1 MPAPDHR
8 ALRATTLAAL
18 LSLGTG
24 LVAQPAAG
32 ASGAAPGAERPPWMA
47 ASIQTQEQALVA
59 SHGETERGRIATGLA
74 QVADCWRAEDGSTA
88 DFAAFVETYFAPVG
102 SQLDALFTRM
112 ESNLESLDGH
122 LLEVSRDWRSQ
133 SELELGP
140 AYAFDELMA
149 GYAPGAHF
157 LDDSYRNKLA
167 FVVLLNFPLSTLE
180 QRQSAGATWTRR
192 QWAEARLADRFAK
205 RIPAGVSQ
213 AYAEASAEAETYIAG
228 YNLWAHHL
236 LDARGQR
243 PFAAGKRLL
252 SHWNLRD
259 ELKAHYARGKAGLDA
274 QRTMARAMERIV
286 DQTIPACVV
295 DNPFVDWNPFTNEV
309 KPAAVKDSDR
319 PAPADLKV
327 TNAPE
332 PDRRYEVLLKGFQAV
347 KLQDPYSLRTPTH
360 IARSFEESR
369 QLPEAR
375 VKKMLE
381 DICGSPRVKDVARV
395 IEKRLGRKLEPFD
408 IWYNGLRPASSVS
421 EAELDAITRQRYP
434 TPAAFDQD
442 LPNILKALG
451 FSEERAAFLAGKIE
465 VDPARG
471 SGHAAG
477 AARRDDNA
485 RLRTRVGRD
494 GMDYKG
500 FNIAVHEL
508 GHNVEQV
515 FGLNLVDHTLLQ
527 GVPNTAFTEA
537 MAYTFQNRDLEI
549 LGVPRKAVDAQTQAL
564 RTLGEFWQTYEIS
577 GVSLVDMAIW
587 HWMYDHPDAT
597 PAELK
602 VAVLRISRDVWNAW
616 FAPVFGRKD
625 CTLLAVYSHI
635 VHSFLYLPDYA
646 VGHFIGVQVEAQ
658 IAKSGDVAAE
668 VERMCRIGNVAPD
681 LWMTQATGS
690 PVGPE
695 ALLAATAE
703 ALKKVGR

>member
-1 MPAPDHR
+1 MPAPDRR
-8 ALRATTLAAL
+8 ALRAATLAAL

-24 LVAQPAAG
+24 FITQPAAG
-32 ASGAAPGAERPPWMA
+32 ASSATPGAERPTWMA
-47 ASIQTQEQALVA
+47 AALQAQERTLVA
-59 SHGETERGRIATGLA
+59 THGEAERGRIAAGLA
-74 QVADCWRAEDGSTA
+74 QVADTWRVEDGSAA
-88 DFAAFVETYFAPVG
+88 DFAAFVETYFAPAG
-102 SQLDALFTRM
+102 PQLDALFARL

-122 LLEVSRDWRSQ
+122 LNEIARDWRRQ
-133 SELELGP
+133 SELDLGP
-140 AYAFDELMA
+140 AYPFDELMA

-157 LDDSYRNKLA
+157 LDDSFRNQLA
-167 FVVLLNFPLSTLE
+167 FIVPLSTLE
-180 QRQSAGATWTRR
+180 QRQRAGPTWTRR
-192 QWAEARLADRFAK
+192 QWAEARLSDRFAK
-205 RIPAGVSQ
+205 RIPAEVNQ
-213 AYAEASAEAETYIAG
+213 AFAEAEAGAETYIAG
-228 YNLWAHHL
+228 YNLWVHHL
-236 LDARGQR
+236 LNAQGQR

-259 ELKAHYARGKAGLDA
+259 ELKAQYARGPAGLDA

-286 DQTIPACVV
+286 DQTIPACVI

-319 PAPADLKV
+319 PVPADLKI

-332 PDRRYEVLLKGFQAV
+332 PDRRYEVLLKCFQAV
-347 KLQDPYSLRTPTH
+347 RLQDPYSPRTPTH

-375 VKKMLE
+375 VQKMLE
-381 DICGSPRVKDVARV
+381 DICGSPQVNDVAKV
-395 IEKRLGRKLEPFD
+395 IEQRLGRKLEPFD

-434 TPAAFDQD
+434 NPAAFDQD
-442 LPNILKALG
+442 LPNLLKRLG
-451 FSEERAAFLAGKIE
+451 FSEERATFLASKID

-477 AARRDDNA
+477 ASRRGDNA
-485 RLRTRVGRD
+485 RLRTRVGKS

-537 MAYTFQNRDLEI
+537 IAYTFQNRDLEI
-549 LGVPRKAVDAQTQAL
+549 LGVPRKAADAQTQAL
-564 RTLGEFWQTYEIS
+564 KTLGEFWQTYEIS

-587 HWMYDHPDAT
+587 HWMYDHPGAT

-602 VAVLRISRDVWNAW
+602 AATLQIAKDVWNAY
-616 FAPVFGRKD
+616 FAPVFGQKD

-635 VHSFLYLPDYA
+635 VHSFLYIPDYA
-646 VGHFIGVQVEAQ
+646 VGHLIGVQVETQ
-658 IAKSGDVAAE
+658 IAKSGDVAGE

-695 ALLAATAE
+695 ALLTATAE
-703 ALKKVGR
+703 ALKKVGK

>member
-1 MPAPDHR
+1 MPAPVHR
-8 ALRATTLAAL
+8 VLPAAALAAL

-24 LVAQPAAG
+24 FSAQPAAG
-32 ASGAAPGAERPPWMA
+32 SSGAAPAAGRPPWLG
-47 ASIQTQEQALVA
+47 ASMQAQEQALVA
-59 SHGETERGRIATGLA
+59 RHGEAERGRIATGLA
-74 QVADCWRAEDGSTA
+74 QVGDYWRAEDGTA
-88 DFAAFVETYFAPVG
+88 EDFATFVVTYFAPTG
-102 SQLDALFTRM
+102 PQLDALFARM
-112 ESNLESLDGH
+112 ETHLESLDGH
-122 LLEVSRDWRSQ
+122 LLEISRDWRSQ

-149 GYAPGAHF
+149 AYAPGAHF

-205 RIPAGVSQ
+205 RIPAEVNQ
-213 AYAEASAEAETYIAG
+213 AFAEASAEAETYIAG
-228 YNLWAHHL
+228 YNLWVHHL

-259 ELKAHYARGKAGLDA
+259 ELKAHYARGAAGLDA

-286 DQTIPACVV
+286 DQTIPACVI
-295 DNPFVDWNPFTNEV
+295 DDPFVDWNPFSNV
-309 KPAAVKDSDR
+309 VAPAAVKDSDR
-319 PAPADLKV
+319 PVPAGLQV

-332 PDRRYEVLLKGFQAV
+332 PDRRYEVLLKCFQAV
-347 KLQDPYSLRTPTH
+347 KRQDPYSPRTPTH

-369 QLPEAR
+369 QIPEAR

-421 EAELDAITRQRYP
+421 EAELDAVTRKRYP

-451 FSEERAAFLAGKIE
+451 FSAERAAFLAGKIE

-477 AARRDDNA
+477 ADRRDDNA

-549 LGVPRKAVDAQTQAL
+549 LGVPRKAADAQTQAL
-564 RTLGEFWQTYEIS
+564 KTLGEFWQTYEIS

-602 VAVLRISRDVWNAW
+602 AAVLQISRDVWNAY
-616 FAPVFGRKD
+616 FAPVFGQKD

-646 VGHFIGVQVEAQ
+646 VGHLIGVQVEAQ

-668 VERMCRIGNVAPD
+668 VERMCRLGNIAPD

-703 ALKKVGR
+703 ALKQVGK

>member
-1 MPAPDHR
+1 
-8 ALRATTLAAL
+8 
-18 LSLGTG
+18 
-24 LVAQPAAG
+24 
-32 ASGAAPGAERPPWMA
+32 
-47 ASIQTQEQALVA
+47 
-59 SHGETERGRIATGLA
+59 
-74 QVADCWRAEDGSTA
+74 
-88 DFAAFVETYFAPVG
+88 
-102 SQLDALFTRM
+102 
-112 ESNLESLDGH
+112 
-122 LLEVSRDWRSQ
+122 
-133 SELELGP
+133 
-140 AYAFDELMA
+140 
-149 GYAPGAHF
+149 
-157 LDDSYRNKLA
+157 
-167 FVVLLNFPLSTLE
+167 
-180 QRQSAGATWTRR
+180 
-192 QWAEARLADRFAK
+192 
-205 RIPAGVSQ
+205 
-213 AYAEASAEAETYIAG
+213 
-228 YNLWAHHL
+228 
-236 LDARGQR
+236 
-243 PFAAGKRLL
+243 
-252 SHWNLRD
+252 
-259 ELKAHYARGKAGLDA
+259 
-274 QRTMARAMERIV
+274 MARAMERIV
-286 DQTIPACVV
+286 DQTIPACVI
-295 DNPFVDWNPFTNEV
+295 DNPFVDWNPYTNEV
-309 KPAAVKDSDR
+309 QAAAVKDSDR
-319 PAPADLKV
+319 PVPADLKI

-332 PDRRYEVLLKGFQAV
+332 PDRRYEVLLKCFQAV
-347 KLQDPYSLRTPTH
+347 KLQDPYSPRTPTH

-381 DICGSPRVKDVARV
+381 DVCGSPRVKDVAKV
-395 IEKRLGRKLEPFD
+395 IEQRLGRKLEPFD
-408 IWYNGLRPASSVS
+408 IWYNGLRPTSSVS
-421 EAELDAITRQRYP
+421 EAELDAITQKRYP
-434 TPAAFDQD
+434 TPSAFDQD
-442 LPNILKALG
+442 LPNILKRLG
-451 FSEERAAFLAGKIE
+451 FSEERAAFLAGKID

-549 LGVPRKAVDAQTQAL
+549 LGVPRKPADAQTQAL
-564 RTLGEFWQTYEIS
+564 KTLGEFWQTYEIS

-602 VAVLRISRDVWNAW
+602 AAVLQISKDVWNAY
-616 FAPVFGRKD
+616 FAPVFGQKD

-635 VHSFLYLPDYA
+635 VHSFLYIPDYA
-646 VGHFIGVQVEAQ
+646 VGHLIGVQVETQ

-668 VERMCRIGNVAPD
+668 VERMCRIGNIAPD

-695 ALLAATAE
+695 SLLAATTE
-703 ALKKVGR
+703 ALKQIGK

>member
-1 MPAPDHR
+1 MHAPVRR
-8 ALRATTLAAL
+8 ALRAAILAAL

-24 LVAQPAAG
+24 FVAQTAAEV
-32 ASGAAPGAERPPWMA
+32 AAATPGAGRPSWMA
-47 ASIQTQEQALVA
+47 TSLRAQEQALVA
-59 SHGETERGRIATGLA
+59 RLGEAERARIAAGLA
-74 QVADCWRAEDGSTA
+74 QVADYWRTEDGTAA
-88 DFAAFVETYFAPVG
+88 DFAAFVETYFAPAG
-102 SQLDALFTRM
+102 PQLDALFARL
-112 ESNLESLDGH
+112 EVNLESLDGH
-122 LLEVSRDWRSQ
+122 LLEISRDWRSQ
-133 SELELGP
+133 SELDLGP

-157 LDDSYRNKLA
+157 LDDSFRNKLA
-167 FVVLLNFPLSTLE
+167 FIVLLNFPLTTLE
-180 QRQSAGATWTRR
+180 QRQSAGTSWTRR

-205 RIPAGVSQ
+205 RIPAEVNQ

-228 YNLWAHHL
+228 YNLWVHHL
-236 LDARGQR
+236 LDTKGQR

-259 ELKAHYARGKAGLDA
+259 ELKAHYARGPAGLDA

-286 DQTIPACVV
+286 DQTIPACVI
-295 DNPFVDWNPFTNEV
+295 DDPFVDWNPFTNEV

-319 PAPADLKV
+319 PVPAGLQI
-327 TNAPE
+327 TNTPE
-332 PDRRYEVLLKGFQAV
+332 PDRRYAVLLKCFQAV
-347 KLQDPYSLRTPTH
+347 KLQDPYSPRTPTH

-381 DICGSPRVKDVARV
+381 DICGSPQVKDVAMV
-395 IEKRLGRKLEPFD
+395 IEKRLGRRLEPFD
-408 IWYNGLRPASSVS
+408 IWYNGLRPVSSVS
-421 EAELDAITRQRYP
+421 EAALDSITRRRYP
-434 TPAAFDQD
+434 TPAALDQD
-442 LPNILKALG
+442 LPNILKRLG
-451 FSEERAAFLAGKIE
+451 FSEERAAFLASKID

-515 FGLNLVDHTLLQ
+515 FGLNQVDHTLLQ

-537 MAYTFQNRDLEI
+537 VAYTFQNRDLEI
-549 LGVPRKAVDAQTQAL
+549 LGVPRRAADAQTQAL
-564 RTLGEFWQTYEIS
+564 KTLGEFWQTYEIS

-602 VAVLRISRDVWNAW
+602 AAVLQISKDVWNAW
-616 FAPVFGRKD
+616 FAPVFGQKD
-625 CTLLAVYSHI
+625 CTLLAIYSHI
-635 VHSFLYLPDYA
+635 VHSFLYIPDYA
-646 VGHFIGVQVEAQ
+646 VGHLIGVQVETQ
-658 IAKSGDVAAE
+658 IARSGDVAAE

-703 ALKKVGR
+703 ALKKVGK

>member
-1 MPAPDHR
+1 MPASARH
-8 ALRATTLAAL
+8 ALPAAALAAIV
-18 LSLGTG
+18 STCIGS
-24 LVAQPAAG
+24 VAGPVA
-32 ASGAAPGAERPPWMA
+32 AAPTAAPTAERPAWLA
-47 ASIQTQEQALVA
+47 ASVRTLAQSLTAR
-59 SHGETERGRIATGLA
+59 HGEGERSHIAAGLA
-74 QVADCWRAEDGSTA
+74 QVADNWRAEDGGPD
-88 DFAAFVETYFAPVG
+88 DFAAFAETYYAPAG
-102 SQLDALFTRM
+102 PQSDALFERL
-112 ESNLESLDGH
+112 ESALESLDGH
-122 LLEVSRDWRSQ
+122 TLEISRDWRRQ

-149 GYAPGAHF
+149 AYAPGAHF
-157 LDDSYRNKLA
+157 LEDSYRNKLA
-167 FVVLLNFPLSTLE
+167 FVVLLNFPLTTLE
-180 QRQSAGATWTRR
+180 QRRTEGAAWTRR
-192 QWAEARLADRFAK
+192 QWAEARLVDRFAK
-205 RIPAGVSQ
+205 RIPAEVNQ
-213 AYAEASAEAETYIAG
+213 AYAEASAEAETYVAG

-236 LDARGQR
+236 LDARGGR

-259 ELKAHYARGKAGLDA
+259 ELKAHYPRGQAGLEA

-286 DQTIPACVV
+286 DQTIPACVI
-295 DNPFVDWNPFTNEV
+295 DQPIVDWNPFTNAV
-309 KPAAVKDSDR
+309 TPATVKDSDR
-319 PAPADLKV
+319 PVPADLQV
-327 TNAPE
+327 SATPE
-332 PDRRYEVLLKGFQAV
+332 ADRRYEVLLKCFHAV
-347 KLQDPYSLRTPTH
+347 RRQDPYSPRTPTH
-360 IARSFEESR
+360 IARSFEEGR

-381 DICGSPRVKDVARV
+381 DICSSRLVKDVARLV
-395 IEKRLGRKLEPFD
+395 EKRLGRRLEPFD
-408 IWYNGLRPASSVS
+408 IWYNGLRPVSSVS
-421 EAELDAITRQRYP
+421 EAELDTVTRRRYP
-434 TPAAFDQD
+434 TPDAFDQA
-442 LPNILKALG
+442 LPDILGRLG
-451 FSEERAAFLAGKIE
+451 FSAERAAFLAGKID

-477 AARRDDNA
+477 AARRADNA
-485 RLRTRVGRD
+485 RLRTRIGRD

-527 GVPNTAFTEA
+527 GVPNTSFTEA

-549 LGVPRKAVDAQTQAL
+549 LGIPRKVDGQSRAL
-564 RTLGEFWQTYEIS
+564 KVLGEFWQTYEIS

-602 VAVLRISRDVWNAW
+602 AATLRIAKDVWNAH
-616 FAPVFGRKD
+616 FASVFGRRD

-646 VGHFIGVQVEAQ
+646 LGHMINFQVERRIEQ
-658 IAKSGDVAAE
+658 SGDVAAE
-668 VERMCRIGNVAPD
+668 VERMCRIGNIAPD

-690 PVGPE
+690 PVGAE

-703 ALKKVGR
+703 ALKAVKR

>member
-1 MPAPDHR
+1 MPAPDRR
-8 ALRATTLAAL
+8 ALPAAALAAL
-18 LSLGTG
+18 LSLGAG
-24 LVAQPAAG
+24 LAAQPAA
-32 ASGAAPGAERPPWMA
+32 GAAPGAERPPWMA
-47 ASIQTQEQALVA
+47 SSVQALGRSLA
-59 SHGETERGRIATGLA
+59 ARHGEAERGRIDGGLA
-74 QVADCWRAEDGSTA
+74 QVADRWRAGDGSAA
-88 DFAAFVETYFAPVG
+88 DFAAFVETHYAPAG
-102 SQLDALFTRM
+102 PQLDALFARL
-112 ESNLESLDGH
+112 EGNLESLDGH
-122 LLEVSRDWRSQ
+122 LNEIERDWRSQ
-133 SELELGP
+133 SELDLGP
-140 AYAFDELMA
+140 AYPFDELMA

-157 LDDSYRNKLA
+157 LDDSFRNKLA

-180 QRQSAGATWTRR
+180 QRQATGATWTRR
-192 QWAEARLADRFAK
+192 QWAEARLADRFA
-205 RIPAGVSQ
+205 RRVPAEVNQ
-213 AYAEASAEAETYIAG
+213 AFAEASAEAETYIAG
-228 YNLWAHHL
+228 YNLWVHHL
-236 LDARGQR
+236 LDAKGQR

-259 ELKAHYARGKAGLDA
+259 ELKAHYARGAAGLDA

-286 DQTIPACVV
+286 DQTIPACVI
-295 DNPFVDWNPFTNEV
+295 DDPFVDWNPFTNEV
-309 KPAAVKDSDR
+309 RPATVKDSDR
-319 PAPADLKV
+319 PAPVDLKI

-332 PDRRYEVLLKGFQAV
+332 PDRRYAVLLKCFQAV
-347 KLQDPYSLRTPTH
+347 KLQDPYSPRTPTH
-360 IARSFEESR
+360 IARSFEEGR

-375 VKKMLE
+375 VKEMLE
-381 DICGSPRVKDVARV
+381 DVCGSPQVREVAKV
-395 IEKRLGRKLEPFD
+395 IERRLGRRLEPFD

-421 EAELDAITRQRYP
+421 EAELDAITRERYP
-434 TPAAFDQD
+434 TPAAFDRD
-442 LPNILKALG
+442 LPNILGSLG
-451 FSEERAAFLAGKIE
+451 FSAERAAFLASKID

-477 AARRDDNA
+477 ASRRADNA

-515 FGLNLVDHTLLQ
+515 FGLDLVDHTLLQ

-549 LGVPRKAVDAQTQAL
+549 LGVPRRAEDAQARAL
-564 RTLGEFWQTYEIS
+564 KTLGEFWQTYEIS

-587 HWMYDHPDAT
+587 QWMYDHPDAT

-602 VAVLRISRDVWNAW
+602 AATLRIAKDVWNAY

-635 VHSFLYLPDYA
+635 VHSFLYVPDYA
-646 VGHFIGVQVEAQ
+646 VGHLIGVQVETQ
-658 IAKSGDVAAE
+658 IAKSGDVAGE

-681 LWMTQATGS
+681 LWMMQATGS

-695 ALLAATAE
+695 SLLAATAA
-703 ALKKVGR
+703 ALKQVGR